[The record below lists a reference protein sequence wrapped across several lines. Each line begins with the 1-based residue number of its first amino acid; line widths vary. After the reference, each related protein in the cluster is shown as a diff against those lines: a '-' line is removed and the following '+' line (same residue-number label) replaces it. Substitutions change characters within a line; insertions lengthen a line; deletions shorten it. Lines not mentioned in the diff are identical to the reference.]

1 MTDQAYRFQVGDFD
15 CVAISDGRLNYPPE
29 SLFANAPQEQVEAI
43 LRERNLPTEYI
54 TTPYTCLFV
63 DTGRHQ
69 VIIDTGAGDLVA
81 SARAIFPH
89 TDNSASVTGT
99 LVQNMQTVGIELTAI
114 DTVII
119 THAHPDHIG
128 GTLNRDGKLVFDNA
142 HYYISA
148 DEWSFWNSDIATT
161 KAPPPMVNAAR
172 KNLPPLQDRLALID
186 DGFEIVLA
194 YKQWRRRGTRPAIS
208 QCPLPR
214 RLSDCCT
221 SLMLSSTRCIWS
233 TLIGFR
239 SSM

>member
-1 MTDQAYRFQVGDFD
+1 MIDQAYRFQVGDFD

-29 SLFANAPQEQVEAI
+29 SLFANAPKEQLEAI

-63 DTGRHQ
+63 HTGQHQ

-81 SARAIFPH
+81 SARVIFPH

-99 LVQNMQTVGIELTAI
+99 LVQNMQTVGIEPTAI

-128 GTLNRDGKLVFDNA
+128 GTLNRDDKLVFDNA

-161 KAPPPMVNAAR
+161 KAPAPMVNVAR
-172 KNLPPLQDRLALID
+172 KNLPPLQDRLTLID
-186 DGFEIVLA
+186 DGFEIVPGIQAVATPGHTPGHLA
-194 YKQWRRRGTRPAIS
+194 VSVTSATERLLHIS
-208 QCPLPR
+208 DVVL
-214 RLSDCCT
+214 
-221 SLMLSSTRCIWS
+221 
-233 TLIGFR
+233 
-239 SSM
+239 